1 MSDKV
6 QRAIAS
12 LRVDLERQKVGLVRV
27 FPDQLRIVL
36 DALEEERGAVA
47 EDPLELKVGSR
58 VEVAEEVNYLSTV
71 YAAGLQGE
79 VTNIE
84 EGGSYPYTVRFD
96 KSLGNPHFVHHWKQ
110 NFRAGELRVIA

>member
-6 QRAIAS
+6 EKAIAS
-12 LRVDLERQKVGLVRV
+12 LRLDLERQKVGLVRV

-36 DALEEERGAVA
+36 DALEEERGVVA
-47 EDPLELKVGSR
+47 DPLELKVGSR
-58 VEVAEEVNYLSTV
+58 VEVVEEVNYLSTV

-96 KSLGNPHFVHHWKQ
+96 KSLGNPHFVHHWNQ